1 MFHKPV
7 IIGIAGGSASG
18 KTSIAAKIR
27 ESFEDGMAEI
37 IRMDDYYN
45 DQSNMTME
53 ERLKVN
59 YDHPFAFDVDLLIK
73 HLKLLISGTPV
84 EVPTYSFVEY
94 TRAPE
99 TRLVNPTDVIIL
111 EGLFV
116 LEEPRIRDFL
126 DIKVFVDTD
135 ADIRFIRRLVRD
147 VKKRGRT
154 LDSVVNQW
162 VDTVRVTHNS
172 FIEPSKRY
180 ADIIIPEG
188 SHNTV
193 AIDLLNTK
201 IQSII
206 AQNKET
212 TVITV
217 KEYDRIIAELTELRT
232 VELPKVRTE
241 VRTAMAS
248 GIDLS
253 ENEMYDTAKAKE
265 KEIWDRMQVLE
276 DILQNAVADNEKK

>member
-180 ADIIIPEG
+180 ADIIIPE
-188 SHNTV
+188 
-193 AIDLLNTK
+193 
-201 IQSII
+201 
-206 AQNKET
+206 
-212 TVITV
+212 
-217 KEYDRIIAELTELRT
+217 
-232 VELPKVRTE
+232 
-241 VRTAMAS
+241 
-248 GIDLS
+248 
-253 ENEMYDTAKAKE
+253 
-265 KEIWDRMQVLE
+265 
-276 DILQNAVADNEKK
+276 